1 MSRSHLPHRTPST
14 GQPIWR
20 PSRVGLCV
28 AATDAKLLVQARAL
42 AAETNLPLVTRDDGD
57 CDLLLVVACD
67 GLELHETGPGAAG
80 GVKVHFTETGENARR
95 LATASR
101 RQPIARAVGLTKR
114 TPTVLDATAGLGR
127 DAMLL
132 ASLGCTVT
140 AVERSMVLAAILRD
154 ALERT
159 ARGSAARNLGQSA
172 VGNLGPCRITLVV
185 GDAVDVLLQMP
196 DQEAPDVVYVDPMY
210 QPTGKSAL
218 PKKEMRIL
226 RQLVGEDP
234 DADKL
239 LEVARRV
246 ARDRVVVKR
255 APRAAPLAPGPTMS
269 IHGKLVRYDVYLGRV

>member
-1 MSRSHLPHRTPST
+1 M
-14 GQPIWR
+14 G
-20 PSRVGLCV
+20 VCV

-42 AAETNLPLVTRDDGD
+42 AAETNLPLVVRDDAD
-57 CDLLLVVACD
+57 CDLLLVVTGD
-67 GLELHETGPGAAG
+67 GLELHETGRGAAG
-80 GVKVHFTETGENARR
+80 GVKVDFTETGENARR

-114 TPTVLDATAGLGR
+114 TPTVVDATAGLGR

-140 AVERSMVLAAILRD
+140 AIERSVVLAAMLRD
-154 ALERT
+154 ALECT
-159 ARGSAARNLGQSA
+159 APPSAAPKIGQCA
-172 VGNLGPCRITLVV
+172 VGKLGSCRIILVV
-185 GDAVDVLLQMP
+185 GDAVDVLSQIP
-196 DQEAPDVVYVDPMY
+196 DQEAPDVVYLDPMY
-210 QPTGKSAL
+210 PSTGKSAL

-226 RQLVGEDP
+226 RRLVGEDP
-234 DADKL
+234 DADRL

-269 IHGKLVRYDVYLGRV
+269 IYSKLVRYDVYVGRV